1 MRFSEPPPVERAGK
15 GPGDELDTLLRA
27 FFQSKLPHPWPAPAL
42 PAAEEQGRPVVPLTP
57 AAAHPWVPV
66 RSRLAL
72 AASVGLLL
80 AGSWFLAEQFQAGPG
95 DPPTADWHHPHA
107 AKKDLDGP
115 PKVIEFLEQGEDGTT
130 KLRLNLWDRR

>member
-1 MRFSEPPPVERAGK
+1 MRFSEPPVDRG
-15 GPGDELDTLLRA
+15 GTGSGDELDTLLRS
-27 FFQSKLPHPWPAPAL
+27 FFQSELPHPWPALSL
-42 PAAEEQGRPVVPLTP
+42 PEAEEQGRPVVPLTP
-57 AAAHPWVPV
+57 AAAHPWVPAH
-66 RSRLAL
+66 SRLAL

-80 AGSWFLAEQFQAGPG
+80 AGTWFLAEQFQTGAA
-95 DPPTADWHHPHA
+95 DPPRADWHSSPA